1 MNASDRK
8 LLRETIDLAWPSV
21 LENVFAVLVV
31 MVDTFMVASLGH
43 AAVAATGLTAQP
55 KFFLMAPLFAL
66 NAASGAIIARK
77 RGEED
82 KIGSNMVS
90 KLILLMATT
99 YSIAI
104 GIICVCLSKQIV
116 MLCGGNPETTEMAS
130 VYFAISMG
138 GLVFT
143 ALTMICSAIQRAMK
157 NTKISMYAHVASM
170 VVNVFLNY
178 ALIYGHFGFPK
189 LGVVGAAIATV
200 SGTFVSL
207 IIVGLSLTKN
217 SLFINLPYIIRA
229 KQRIAKE
236 YVKSVVRLTS
246 NFLSE
251 DFIKRISFLLIGIIA
266 AKTGTEQFAAHQV
279 GMTLLNLAFAFGM
292 GMQTASVTLAGNALG
307 KKDIAL
313 ARKYTYSC
321 IGCGILLGLAV
332 GLCIFIFGKDFF
344 AIYFTND
351 SFLAIGKTISTYAA
365 IIIPVQICQ
374 VIYSGSLRASGD
386 IKYTL
391 AASTCTIGLFNLVVD
406 FVLVIIFG
414 FGIKG
419 IWIGTLAGQSA
430 LALAHFLRFRS
441 GKWTNKKL

>member
-1 MNASDRK
+1 
-8 LLRETIDLAWPSV
+8 
-21 LENVFAVLVV
+21 
-31 MVDTFMVASLGH
+31 MVASLGQ

-66 NAASGAIIARK
+66 NAASGVIIARK
-77 RGEED
+77 CGEED
-82 KIGSNMVS
+82 KIGSNMIS
-90 KLILLMATT
+90 KLILLMAAT
-99 YSIAI
+99 YSITI
-104 GIICVCLSKQIV
+104 GIICICLSKQIV
-116 MLCGGNPETTEMAS
+116 VLCGGNPETTEMAS
-130 VYFAISMG
+130 IYFAISMG

-170 VVNVFLNY
+170 IVNVFLNY

-200 SGTFVSL
+200 CGTFVSL
-207 IIVGLSLTKN
+207 IIVSLSLTKN
-217 SLFINLPYIIRA
+217 NLFINLPYIICS
-229 KQRIAKE
+229 KYHIAKE
-236 YVKSVVRLTS
+236 YIKSVVRLTT

-279 GMTLLNLAFAFGM
+279 GMMLLNLAFAFGM
-292 GMQTASVTLAGNALG
+292 GMQTASITLAGNALG

-313 ARKYTYSC
+313 AQKYTHNC
-321 IGCGILLGLAV
+321 IGCGILLGLTV
-332 GLCIFIFGKDFF
+332 GFCTFAFGKDFF

-351 SFLAIGKTISTYAA
+351 SFLSIGKTISTFAA
-365 IIIPVQICQ
+365 IIIPVQVCQ
-374 VIYSGSLRASGD
+374 VVYSGSLRASGD
-386 IKYTL
+386 VKYTL
-391 AASTCTIGLFNLVVD
+391 MASTCTIGLLNLVVD
-406 FVLVIIFG
+406 FTLVIIFG

-430 LALAHFLRFRS
+430 LTLAHFLRFRS
-441 GKWTNKKL
+441 GKWINKKL

>member
-1 MNASDRK
+1 MNVSDRK
-8 LLRETIDLAWPSV
+8 LLRETIGLAWPSV

-82 KIGSNMVS
+82 KIGSNMIS
-90 KLILLMATT
+90 KLIV
-99 YSIAI
+99 I
-104 GIICVCLSKQIV
+104 
-116 MLCGGNPETTEMAS
+116 LCGGNPETTEMAS

-138 GLVFT
+138 GLIFT

-157 NTKISMYAHVASM
+157 NTKISMYAHIASM

-178 ALIYGHFGFPK
+178 VLIYGHFGFPK

-217 SLFINLPYIIRA
+217 SLFINLPYIICS
-229 KQRIAKE
+229 KHHIAKE
-236 YVKSVVRLTS
+236 YIKSVVRLSS

-279 GMTLLNLAFAFGM
+279 GMALLNLAFAFGM

-313 ARKYTYSC
+313 ARKYTYNC
-321 IGCGILLGLAV
+321 IGCGLLLGVTV
-332 GLCIFIFGKDFF
+332 GLCTFTFGKDFF

-351 SFLAIGKTISTYAA
+351 SILAIGKIISTFAA
-365 IIIPVQICQ
+365 VIIPIQICQ

-386 IKYTL
+386 VKYTL
-391 AASTCTIGLFNLVVD
+391 IASTCTIGLFNLVVD
-406 FVLVIIFG
+406 FTLVVIFG
-414 FGIKG
+414 FGIEG